1 MKPKITYELA
11 PDHLHFLKKEYFTNC
26 QRKKDIENKH
36 ILNK

>member
-26 QRKKDIENKH
+26 QRKKRYRK
-36 ILNK
+36 